1 MLKVKKS
8 KKIFYCITSFALVS
22 LATIGF
28 STWIISI
35 EQPNQDFNVSI
46 NVDAMSFETVICD
59 VELSK
64 GDNASIT
71 LGPSD
76 ISDGGIVSGD
86 GKSTEDLSANIKGN
100 LIVADEMVDK
110 IDSVT
115 IGLVSH
121 QENNEADF
129 NSITVSENDPFG
141 RTPRT
146 YYYLTPS
153 ITEIDITPSS
163 FSDYEVD
170 GFKVDGFKS
179 VALTD
184 LNNLTLKY
192 GSYFDN
198 KDNPSDFYADKLQTF
213 RTDYVKGKIEASEYL
228 NAIKTA
234 QSEIETMQTNLKS
247 LTIQIA
253 AVVKGN

>member
-8 KKIFYCITSFALVS
+8 KKIFYCIASFALVS
-22 LATIGF
+22 LVTIGF

-71 LGPSD
+71 LGPSN

-86 GKSTEDLSANIKGN
+86 GKSTEDLSASIEGN
-100 LIVADEMVDK
+100 LIVANEMIDK
-110 IDSVT
+110 IDCVTINLVSHGENNETDYNSVT
-115 IGLVSH
+115 IG
-121 QENNEADF
+121 
-129 NSITVSENDPFG
+129 ENDPFG
-141 RTPRT
+141 RNPGP

-153 ITEIDITPSS
+153 ITEIDITSNS
-163 FSDYEVD
+163 FTPY
-170 GFKVDGFKS
+170 GVDGFKS

-192 GSYFDN
+192 GSYFEN

-213 RTDYVKGKIEASEYL
+213 RTNYIKGKIEASEYL

-234 QSEIETMQTNLKS
+234 QSEIKTMQTNLKS

-253 AVVKGN
+253 AVVNEN

>member
-1 MLKVKKS
+1 MLKVKKN
-8 KKIFYCITSFALVS
+8 KKIFYCIASFALVS

-71 LGPSD
+71 LGPND
-76 ISDGGIVSGD
+76 ISDSGIVSGD
-86 GKSTEDLSANIKGN
+86 GKSTEDLSANIEGN

-129 NSITVSENDPFG
+129 NSITVSENDPFD
-141 RTPRT
+141 RTPGP
-146 YYYLTPS
+146 YFYLTPS

-163 FSDYEVD
+163 FVDY
-170 GFKVDGFKS
+170 KVDGFKS

-192 GSYFDN
+192 GSYFEN

-213 RTDYVKGKIEASEYL
+213 RTDYVKGKIEASVYL

-234 QSEIETMQTNLKS
+234 QSEIKTMQTNLKS